1 MRLKWTEELSH
12 RFWEKVYIDED
23 EDDCWHWIAAVSSSG
38 YGVFAYQ
45 KKKLLSA
52 HKVSWAIAYNNY
64 KLSSSKMHVMHTC
77 DNKLCVNPSHLVLGT
92 PAENEQMAIERGK
105 PTIGDT
111 VGRPIL
117 NTYCR
122 NGHPRTPENTVIKSK
137 NGYSYPICYVC
148 YLEHNREYRR
158 RISNAKKAEYM
169 RTYRAK
175 KSSLAQKK

>member
-1 MRLKWTEELSH
+1 MRLKWTEELSY

-52 HKVSWAIAYNNY
+52 HKVSWAIVYNDY

>member
-52 HKVSWAIAYNNY
+52 HKVSWAIVYNDY

>member
-1 MRLKWTEELSH
+1 MRLKWTEERSR

-52 HKVSWAIAYNNY
+52 HKVSWAIVYNDY

-122 NGHPRTPENTVIKSK
+122 NGHLRTPENTITKSK

>member
-1 MRLKWTEELSH
+1 MRLKWTEERSH

-52 HKVSWAIAYNNY
+52 HKVSWAIVYNDY

>member
-1 MRLKWTEELSH
+1 MRLKWTEERSR

-105 PTIGDT
+105 PTIGDI

-122 NGHPRTPENTVIKSK
+122 HGHLRTPEDTITKSK
-137 NGYSYPICYVC
+137 KGIRYPVC
-148 YLEHNREYRR
+148 YPCYLKCNRESKARV
-158 RISNAKKAEYM
+158 SKEKKAEYM

>member
-1 MRLKWTEELSH
+1 
-12 RFWEKVYIDED
+12 
-23 EDDCWHWIAAVSSSG
+23 
-38 YGVFAYQ
+38 
-45 KKKLLSA
+45 
-52 HKVSWAIAYNNY
+52 
-64 KLSSSKMHVMHTC
+64 MHTC

-158 RISNAKKAEYM
+158 RVSKEKKAEYM

>member
-1 MRLKWTEELSH
+1 MRLKWTEERSR

-52 HKVSWAIAYNNY
+52 HKVSWAIVYNDY

-137 NGYSYPICYVC
+137 NGYSYPICYIC

-158 RISNAKKAEYM
+158 RISTAKKAEYM

>member
-1 MRLKWTEELSH
+1 MRLKWSAKTSQ
-12 RFWEKVYIDED
+12 RFWDKVLIDEEED
-23 EDDCWHWIAAVSSSG
+23 ECWWWIAGVSSNG
-38 YGVFAYQ
+38 YGAFAYR
-45 KKKLLSA
+45 KDKILTA
-52 HKVSWAIAYNNY
+52 HRVSWSVVRNDRYFPSRE
-64 KLSSSKMHVMHTC
+64 LHVMHTC
-77 DNKLCVNPSHLVLGT
+77 DNKLCVNPSHLELGT
-92 PAENEQMAIERGK
+92 PEENENMAIERGK
-105 PTIGDT
+105 KTIGDR
-111 VGRPIL
+111 VGRPVL
-117 NTYCR
+117 KPLCK

>member
-1 MRLKWTEELSH
+1 MRLKWTEERSR

-52 HKVSWAIAYNNY
+52 HKVSWAIAYNDY

-92 PAENEQMAIERGK
+92 PAENEHMAIERGK
-105 PTIGDT
+105 KTIGET

-117 NTYCR
+117 SAYCR